1 MKLENGHSDGI
12 HSPIRSAITERK
24 EGILALRITFRRIL
38 IFRGEISLC
47 SLSLTNREIV
57 TGIREIFLSLCLCCS
72 FISQSSRNQSRGNGR
87 SAQLSLNIRRKKK
100 KKKSPNCQMP
110 RNRLNL
116 IYLNPSL
123 PQFLKELSWRE
134 RKRKAELFY
143 LSLDVECRT
152 SKVTLLGD

>member
-116 IYLNPSL
+116 IYLRTNPPSQRAVL
-123 PQFLKELSWRE
+123 EGKKKKSGALLSFARRRMPHLKSYFAR
-134 RKRKAELFY
+134 
-143 LSLDVECRT
+143 
-152 SKVTLLGD
+152 

>member
-100 KKKSPNCQMP
+100 KKEITELPNATKSFEPNLFENESPLSKSCLGGKEKKKSGALLSFARRRMP
-110 RNRLNL
+110 HLESYFAR
-116 IYLNPSL
+116 
-123 PQFLKELSWRE
+123 
-134 RKRKAELFY
+134 
-143 LSLDVECRT
+143 
-152 SKVTLLGD
+152 